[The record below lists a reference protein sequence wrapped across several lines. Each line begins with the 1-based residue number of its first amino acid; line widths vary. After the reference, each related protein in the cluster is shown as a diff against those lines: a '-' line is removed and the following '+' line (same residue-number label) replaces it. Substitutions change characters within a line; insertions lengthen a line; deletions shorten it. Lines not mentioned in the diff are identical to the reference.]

1 VRIAVAVVYFPQE
14 MKDMVPTSPDAA
26 AAIQRAVS
34 ALDLPYLRVQV
45 VGGSIHLRGLAGSY
59 EAKRLAGVRAQGLL
73 PGAFVSNALRVA
85 EFWRAHRHTA
95 A

>member
-1 VRIAVAVVYFPQE
+1 
-14 MKDMVPTSPDAA
+14 MMPTSPDAA

-34 ALDLPYLRVQV
+34 DLDLYCLRVEV
-45 VGGSIHLRGLAGSY
+45 VGGCVHLRGLAGSY

-73 PGAFVSNALRVA
+73 PEAFVSNALRVA